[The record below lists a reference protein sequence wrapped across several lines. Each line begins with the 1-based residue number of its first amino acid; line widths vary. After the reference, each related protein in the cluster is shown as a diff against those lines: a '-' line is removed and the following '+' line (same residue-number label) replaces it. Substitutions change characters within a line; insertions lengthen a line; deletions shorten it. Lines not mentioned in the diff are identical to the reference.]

1 MSAHASAE
9 AEACRQ
15 LWLAVLAQAAHD
27 LLAPNP
33 RGTGSEGAG
42 DAARLSAA
50 GWLRTRDFQQ
60 VCALA
65 GIAADTARAR
75 IEGLRLDLSA
85 GLRDWREVVGG
96 TAAGGHRG
104 RVARPVGTGDR
115 VCVVPGCGAALSARN
130 WSAVCRRHNHAVGY
144 CRCDQCGRVEP

>member
-33 RGTGSEGAG
+33 RGTGCQGAG

-50 GWLRTRDFQQ
+50 GWLHTRDFQQ
-60 VCALA
+60 VCAQA

-75 IEGLRLDLSA
+75 IEGLRQDLAA
-85 GLRDWREVVGG
+85 GVRDWREVVGG
-96 TAAGGHRG
+96 TGSGGNRG
-104 RVARPVGTGDR
+104 RVARPAVAGER
-115 VCVVPGCGAALSARN
+115 VCAVPGCGAALSAQN
-130 WSAVCRRHNHAVGY
+130 GLGVCRWHNHAVGY
-144 CRCDQCGRVEP
+144 CRCGRCEGGAE